1 MRLLII
7 GSLQGQIGAAS
18 RIVMARGAKV
28 SHAETI
34 DRGLEV
40 LRSGQGADL
49 VMIDVRLDLDAFFA
63 ALKAERIHTPVVAC
77 GVETDSRAAVAA
89 IKAGAKEYIPLPP
102 DAELIAAVLEAV
114 AADNDALLFQ
124 DPAMERVVTMAK
136 RVAASPASVLVVGES
151 GTGTLTGPQS
161 SAGTGDTLY
170 VIGGNNT
177 DANFSGTISSRA

>member
-18 RIVMARGAKV
+18 RIVMQRGAKV

-34 DRGLEV
+34 DRGMEV
-40 LRSGQGADL
+40 LRGGQGADL
-49 VMIDVRLDLDAFFA
+49 VMIDVRLDLDAFFV

-102 DAELIAAVLEAV
+102 DAEMIAAVLEAIS
-114 AADNDALLFQ
+114 ADNDALVYQ
-124 DPAMERVVTMAK
+124 DPAMERTMQMAK
-136 RVAASPASVLVVGES
+136 RVAASQASVLI
-151 GTGTLTGPQS
+151 TG
-161 SAGTGDTLY
+161 
-170 VIGGNNT
+170 
-177 DANFSGTISSRA
+177 